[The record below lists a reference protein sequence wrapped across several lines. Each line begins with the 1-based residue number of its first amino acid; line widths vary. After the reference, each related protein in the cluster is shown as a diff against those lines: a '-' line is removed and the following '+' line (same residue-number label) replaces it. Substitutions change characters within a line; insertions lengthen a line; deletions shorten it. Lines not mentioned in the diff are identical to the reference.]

1 MMGWNAHLQ
10 LDYRL
15 QTARTVLRFAHTGP
29 LRVLKSLYPE
39 GNGVCHNV
47 LVHPPGGLVEGD
59 TLDIAVRV
67 QPGAHALIS
76 TPGATRFYRADAAPA
91 TQQVALALE
100 AGARLEWLPLE
111 TIAYPGCMARNHLNL
126 SLADGAELLAWD
138 VCALGLPSTGQPFD
152 HGSLHQ
158 RVHWPGHWREE
169 GMLKGSDQR
178 LMTSAQGLAG
188 QRCLG
193 SLFLACGTAMPPAR
207 REALLEAV
215 RAVINDHALAP
226 TTGATCPNERVLV
239 VRTLAPVTEPVMGL
253 FKQLWATLR
262 THAWD
267 LGTTPPRIWSV

>member
-1 MMGWNAHLQ
+1 MVWNAHLQ

-15 QTARTVLRFAHTGP
+15 QAPRTVLRFSHDGP

-39 GNGVCHNV
+39 GDGICHSV

-59 TLDIAVRV
+59 TLDISVRV

-76 TPGATRFYRADAAPA
+76 TPGATRFYRSDAAPA
-91 TQQVALALE
+91 TQQVALTLE

-111 TIAYPGCMARNHLNL
+111 TIAYPGCMARNHMSL
-126 SLADGAELLAWD
+126 SLAEGAELLAWD

-152 HGSLHQ
+152 RGSLHQ

-169 GMLKGSDQR
+169 GLLQGRDQR
-178 LMTSAQGLAG
+178 LMASAQGLGG

-193 SLFLACGTAMPPAR
+193 TLFLACGTAMTPAR

-215 RAVINDHALAP
+215 REVIGGHALAP

-239 VRTLAPVTEPVMGL
+239 VRTLAPVVEPAMEL
-253 FKQLWATLR
+253 FKQLWVVLR
-262 THAWD
+262 SQAWQ
-267 LGTTPPRIWSV
+267 LPGTAPRIWSV